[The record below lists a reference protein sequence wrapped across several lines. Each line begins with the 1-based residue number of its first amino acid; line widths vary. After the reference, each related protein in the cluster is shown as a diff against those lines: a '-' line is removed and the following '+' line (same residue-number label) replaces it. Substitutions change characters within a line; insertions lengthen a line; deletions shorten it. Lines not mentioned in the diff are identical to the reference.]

1 MIRRRVLND
10 MPTVVPHNGDAMTQ
24 TRVLIVDEQPLFRL
38 GLAAALGDDGE
49 FAVVGEAATGAEA
62 VERALSLAP
71 DVVVCEVEL
80 PDTSGMEVARR
91 LKVHRPDTSV
101 VLLAAADDEEQLFEA
116 ARVGAAGYFGKRTEP
131 APLLAGLRRAAR
143 GESLLADSTLE
154 HPRVASRMLSQFRHL
169 GDDGPE
175 IEPLLVPLSSRE
187 MEILELVAQG
197 NTNRQI
203 AHALYLSDQTVKNH
217 ITSILR
223 KLAVNDRTQAVVL
236 ALRQGWIRVGHA

>member
-1 MIRRRVLND
+1 MI
-10 MPTVVPHNGDAMTQ
+10 Q
-24 TRVLIVDEQPLFRL
+24 TRVLIVDEHPLFRL
-38 GLAAALGDDGE
+38 GLAAALRGDGE

-80 PDTSGMEVARR
+80 PDTSGIEVARC
-91 LKVHRPDTSV
+91 LKVQRPDTPV
-101 VLLAAADDEEQLFEA
+101 VLLSGADDEEQLFAA
-116 ARVGAAGYFGKRTEP
+116 ARVGAAGFFGKRTEP

-154 HPRVASRMLSQFRHL
+154 HPAVATRVLTQFRHL
-169 GDDGPE
+169 ADDGRE

-187 MEILELVAQG
+187 MEILDLVAHG

-203 AHALYLSDQTVKNH
+203 AQALYLSDQTVKNH